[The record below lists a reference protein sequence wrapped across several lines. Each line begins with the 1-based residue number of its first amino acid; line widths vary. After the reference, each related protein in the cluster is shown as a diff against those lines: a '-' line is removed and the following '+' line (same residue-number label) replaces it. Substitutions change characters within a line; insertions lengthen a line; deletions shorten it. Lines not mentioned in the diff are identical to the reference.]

1 MKQVQSGFSMIEL
14 MISLAVI
21 VLIMSFVGPRVMK
34 FFSKGEEAAALNTL
48 RQLETSISQY
58 RMDVGHYPQN
68 LEELVQKPEQVRNWK
83 GPYAESSDLED
94 RWGQPFVYHLKP
106 KGSKPA
112 YELYSVGNPDDGKV
126 IALHE

>member
-1 MKQVQSGFSMIEL
+1 MKHAKSGFSMIEL

-21 VLIMSFVGPRVMK
+21 VLIMSFVGPRVMN
-34 FFSKGEEAAALNTL
+34 FFSKGEEAATLNSL
-48 RQLETSISQY
+48 RQLQSSINEY
-58 RMDVGHYPQN
+58 RMNVGHYPQS
-68 LEELVQKPEQVRNWK
+68 LQDLTRKPEGVRNWS
-83 GPYAESSDLED
+83 GPYGEESDLED
-94 RWGQPFVYHLKP
+94 RWGQPFVYQLKA